1 VSEQIPLEG
10 ITATHVTDLPE
21 HGLFR
26 RESDRASGCTRYADT
41 AGGYLWTTSNSGGVL
56 PVTIF
61 TLGRFSLLINGEAA
75 DFGRKA
81 PRRPLELLK
90 AIIAQGGRD
99 VSISRLTLMLWP
111 DVDGDKALR
120 SFNTT
125 LHRLRKFLG
134 DDRVL
139 VLGDGKLS
147 LDARYCWVDTWT
159 FERLL
164 GGMKRLLRSATV
176 ADQLF
181 LLESLM
187 ENSLALYQDHFLVRE
202 DMTSWSVSMRERLR
216 TKYIHSLLEI
226 GRFWESRDLWEPAIE
241 CYRKG
246 IDVDDLVET
255 FYQRLMVCYL
265 NTNRL
270 SEGMSAYR
278 RCRQTLSIVLSLQPE
293 PETESLYIALKTAR
307 LDKKSA

>member
-1 VSEQIPLEG
+1 VNEQIPLEG
-10 ITATHVTDLPE
+10 ITPTHVTAPSY
-21 HGLFR
+21 HGLLR
-26 RESDRASGCTRYADT
+26 RESDRVSGCTRYVDT
-41 AGGYLWTTSNSGGVL
+41 VSCYSRSVNKGSGVL

-61 TLGRFSLLINGEAA
+61 TLGRFSLLINGELA

-81 PRRPLELLK
+81 PSRPLELLK
-90 AIIAQGGRD
+90 AIIALGGRD
-99 VSISRLTLMLWP
+99 VSISRLTLLLWS
-111 DVDGDKALR
+111 DVDGDKATR
-120 SFNTT
+120 SFYTT
-125 LHRLRKFLG
+125 LHRLRKLLG

-139 VLGDGKLS
+139 VLGNGKLS
-147 LDARYCWVDTWT
+147 LDTRYCWVDIWT

-164 GGMKRLLRSATV
+164 GGIKRLLGSSSDS
-176 ADQLF
+176 DQLF
-181 LLESLM
+181 LLEGLM
-187 ENSLALYQDHFLVRE
+187 ENYLALYQDHFLVGE
-202 DMTSWSVSMRERLR
+202 DMASWSISMRERLR
-216 TKYIHSLLEI
+216 SKYIHSLIEI
-226 GRFWESRDLWEPAIE
+226 GRFWESHGHWEAAIE

-255 FYQRLMVCYL
+255 FYQRLMVCCL
-265 NTNRL
+265 NTNCF